1 MVKRSI
7 QITFAYSAHVLG
19 EHAQGAACGRPLGSP
34 GPQAALRTPG
44 DQPHVVSTIQP
55 TTRQQVCPYFCRDP
69 GGTRAGPGRDPSRT
83 RTHRSAKLRPD
94 GAPRGPGVQLRS
106 SPHAR
111 TAHQGAA
118 RRSWGTE
125 RCVGLSHSGCNSAR
139 SLLTRVPAGS
149 LPGPSR
155 VPNRVKKKRFARG
168 TRCFGASKR
177 SSNDTEPW
185 SVSLLHRAAA
195 ARAPHSLYL
204 TRCSLFEG
212 RKGKIEGFGGG
223 TESGGKLV
231 ATWWQLPYLSRG
243 ITAKL
248 PPACH
253 PGPEA
258 PRTCAAAL

>member
-1 MVKRSI
+1 MSWGNTPRRRP
-7 QITFAYSAHVLG
+7 
-19 EHAQGAACGRPLGSP
+19 AAAPWGRQLPRRPCGPLGINPMSFQQFSP
-34 GPQAALRTPG
+34 QLVNKSVHISVGARAGPG
-44 DQPHVVSTIQP
+44 
-55 TTRQQVCPYFCRDP
+55 RDP

-83 RTHRSAKLRPD
+83 RTHRSAKLRSD
-94 GAPRGPGVQLRS
+94 GAPWGPGVQLRS

-168 TRCFGASKR
+168 TRCLGASKR
-177 SSNDTEPW
+177 CSNDTEPW

-195 ARAPHSLYL
+195 ARAPHSLCP
-204 TRCSLFEG
+204 TRCCLFEG
-212 RKGKIEGFGGG
+212 RKGKLEGVGGSAG
-223 TESGGKLV
+223 GGGKLV
-231 ATWWQLPYLSRG
+231 ATWWQLPY
-243 ITAKL
+243 
-248 PPACH
+248 
-253 PGPEA
+253 
-258 PRTCAAAL
+258 